1 MKYRVQCA
9 TYNGH
14 LSVGSLKHP
23 GSDVAAWLGPTL
35 QQTRSRRDGDFDF
48 AAGETSSV
56 STDDSVKDAPDFFAV
71 GFQEMIGLVSVIL
84 GSGISCRTVKQAGS

>member
-14 LSVGSLKHP
+14 LSVGSLKDP

-35 QQTRSRRDGDFDF
+35 QQTESRRKVDGGDL
-48 AAGETSSV
+48 AADARDSSSM
-56 STDDSVKDAPDFFAV
+56 STGDQTRDAPDFFAV
-71 GFQEMIGLVSVIL
+71 GFQEMIGLVSL
-84 GSGISCRTVKQAGS
+84 LATTAAA